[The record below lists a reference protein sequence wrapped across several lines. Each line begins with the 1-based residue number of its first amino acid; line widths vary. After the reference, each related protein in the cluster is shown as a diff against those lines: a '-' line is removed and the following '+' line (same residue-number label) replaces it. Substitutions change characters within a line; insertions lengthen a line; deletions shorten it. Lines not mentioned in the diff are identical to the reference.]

1 MSLKA
6 SDSSNG
12 STFKPVPT
20 GTHLARCYRI
30 VDLGT
35 QETVYMGQ
43 KKNQHKVMFSFEVHS
58 EDDQGNKTV
67 TEKGEPMS
75 ISKNYTMS
83 LHEKS
88 GLRKDLQSWRGKEFT
103 AEELRGFDLEKVLGV
118 WCTLNI
124 IRTTGNDGKEYTN
137 IAGISP
143 VSPLQKKVGL
153 PEGFNE
159 PKLFSIENPDMALFD
174 TFSTYLKEKIAKSPE
189 WQARNEGY
197 VSVKSGEFADSND
210 DGDDIPFN

>member
-12 STFKPVPT
+12 SSFKPVPT

-43 KKNQHKVMFSFEVHS
+43 KKSQHKVMFSFEVHS

-67 TEKGEPMS
+67 TDKGEPMS

-103 AEELRGFDLEKVLGV
+103 QEELKGFELERVLGA
-118 WCTLNI
+118 WCTINV
-124 IRTTGNDGKEYTN
+124 IRTKGNDGKDYTN

-143 VSPLQKKVGL
+143 VTAIQKKFGL

-159 PKLFSIENPDMALFD
+159 PKMFTIDNPDMALYE
-174 TFSTYLKEKIAKSPE
+174 TFSNNLKEKIAKSPE
-189 WQARNEGY
+189 WQSRQG
-197 VSVKSGEFADSND
+197 GFTQTSNVTSAPLED
-210 DGDDIPFN
+210 DDDIPF

>member
-6 SDSSNG
+6 SDNG
-12 STFKPVPT
+12 GSSTFKPVPT
-20 GTHLARCYRI
+20 GMHLARCYRI
-30 VDLGT
+30 IDLGT

-43 KKNQHKVMFSFEVHS
+43 KKTQHKVMFSFEVHS

-88 GLRKDLQSWRGKEFT
+88 GMRKDLQSWRGKEFT
-103 AEELRGFDLEKVLGV
+103 PEELRGFELERVLGA
-118 WCTLNI
+118 WCTLNV

-143 VSPLQKKVGL
+143 VAAIQKKVGI
-153 PEGFNE
+153 PDGFNE
-159 PKLFSIENPDMALFD
+159 PKMFALDNPDMALYE
-174 TFSTYLKEKIAKSPE
+174 TFSNNLKEKIAKSPE
-189 WQARNEGY
+189 WKARQGSFDQPSYSTSAPLE
-197 VSVKSGEFADSND
+197 D
-210 DGDDIPFN
+210 DDDIPF